1 MDPSR
6 LVLDIARTALG
17 GGKKKAGKARGFLSS
32 SGLMTPASL
41 LGAAGLA
48 WGVWET
54 LQAKAGGPGGV
65 SPVPPTPPT
74 FPPPPAPALAIPAR
88 GAAVAAL
95 ALPPEALRLVRLALS
110 AARADGAL
118 SDGEREALLAVARAE
133 GAEDAVA
140 AEIARPTPLSEVL
153 RDAPPSGGE
162 ELYVLAFTIVHAD
175 EGVSGSERVYLA
187 HLASRLGLAP
197 DRTAALEART
207 AAAIDAAPAS

>member
-32 SGLMTPASL
+32 SGLMTPAGL

-54 LQAKAGGPGGV
+54 LQAKGGAPGAV
-65 SPVPPTPPT
+65 PPVPPAQPAV
-74 FPPPPAPALAIPAR
+74 PPPPSPALAGPAR
-88 GAAVAAL
+88 AAAVAEPP
-95 ALPPEALRLVRLALS
+95 LPPEALRLVRLALS
-110 AARADGAL
+110 AARADGVL

-140 AEIARPTPLSEVL
+140 AEIARPTPLAEIL
-153 RDAPPSGGE
+153 RDALPSGSE
-162 ELYVLAFTIVHAD
+162 ELYVLAFTVVRAD

>member
-17 GGKKKAGKARGFLSS
+17 GGRKKTGKARGFLAS
-32 SGLMTPASL
+32 SGLMTPAGL
-41 LGAAGLA
+41 IGAAGLA

-54 LQAKAGGPGGV
+54 LQAKGGAPGGGP
-65 SPVPPTPPT
+65 PAPPPLATI
-74 FPPPPAPALAIPAR
+74 PPPPGPAFAAPARASS
-88 GAAVAAL
+88 VAEASF
-95 ALPPEALRLVRLALS
+95 PPEALRLVRLALS
-110 AARADGAL
+110 AARADGVL

-140 AEIARPTPLSEVL
+140 AEIARPTPLSEIL
-153 RDAPPSGGE
+153 RDAPPSSAE
-162 ELYVLAFTIVHAD
+162 ALYALAFTVVRAD
-175 EGVSGSERVYLA
+175 EGVSGPERVYLA
-187 HLASRLGLAP
+187 HVASRLGLAP